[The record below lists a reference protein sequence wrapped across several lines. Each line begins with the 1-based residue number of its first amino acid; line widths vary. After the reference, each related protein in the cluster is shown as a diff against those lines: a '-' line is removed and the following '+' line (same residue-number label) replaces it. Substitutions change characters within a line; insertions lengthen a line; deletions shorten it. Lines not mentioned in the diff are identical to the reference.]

1 MCWFVVHDVSG
12 RKSSNSIYETSISLF
27 FLLFFTNL
35 LHLFLLLHFNLIIS
49 SGECCQSTCG
59 TAFFGRSLT
68 CPSGSAPKS
77 SDSPCG
83 VVDASGACQASNVK
97 SVNGVLQNI
106 NGCCKVTCAAAMSV
120 LEAAGKCGGNRA
132 AAKSDSTDSC
142 ANDECDEATC
152 CPMLCENAGLTC
164 SLPAE
169 VPKDKECSET
179 SIDVNEQCSAAAGGG
194 CACVE
199 TCRSWGAN
207 GGTCS
212 SPKILD
218 TIDNQA
224 CTTKGGACSE
234 QICCVD
240 PPACGTDFK
249 GTAITSACTCG
260 SSSCE
265 VGKFCFNPS
274 DVEGIL
280 QNEFTCSATAAP
292 ARCGR
297 KTDPSS
303 YSSFTCDAGT
313 EKVEDDVASQCAMDN
328 SCTKEKCCGPRTC
341 TGKNIFFCAHVSC
354 HRDIVSSS
362 TCNFLNFSFSRTDGF
377 FFFFR
382 SNFF

>member
-1 MCWFVVHDVSG
+1 M
-12 RKSSNSIYETSISLF
+12 
-27 FLLFFTNL
+27 
-35 LHLFLLLHFNLIIS
+35 
-49 SGECCQSTCG
+49 
-59 TAFFGRSLT
+59 
-68 CPSGSAPKS
+68 
-77 SDSPCG
+77 
-83 VVDASGACQASNVK
+83 
-97 SVNGVLQNI
+97 
-106 NGCCKVTCAAAMSV
+106 TCATAMSV

-142 ANDECDEATC
+142 AYDECDEATC

-179 SIDVNEQCSAAAGGG
+179 SSDVGEQCSAAADGG

-199 TCRSWGAN
+199 SCRSWGAD

-265 VGKFCFNPS
+265 VGKFCFNPN
-274 DVEGIL
+274 DVDDML
-280 QNEFTCSATAAP
+280 SQNEFTCSATAAP
-292 ARCGR
+292 ARCGS
-297 KTDPSS
+297 KHNPSS

-313 EKVEDDVASQCAMDN
+313 EKVENDVASQCAMDN

-341 TGKNIFFCAHVSC
+341 TGKNIF
-354 HRDIVSSS
+354 
-362 TCNFLNFSFSRTDGF
+362 RTDGF
-377 FFFFR
+377 FFYFR
-382 SNFF
+382 SNFFNPHPC